1 MESIGKNM
9 NTFLTKKAKSVKGRL
24 KRYIIITIGAFFYA
38 AAISLFLDPNKIA
51 PGGVMGISILISHFC
66 NIQSGTINMVLNIP
80 IILLGLKK
88 FGWRFMCST
97 VYSVFM
103 ISIFTNIL
111 SIHGALTDD
120 LLIAGVIGG
129 ILLGISLAITFK
141 SGATTGGV
149 DIIIKVLRLKWRH
162 IKTNI
167 FFLLSDSIVIF
178 AAWLIYQNMTVAFY
192 AGIAVFV
199 NSIVMDYVLY
209 GPDEA
214 KMIYI
219 ITDDPDRIKNRILD
233 ELDITATI
241 IDAKGAYTEKTK
253 KIVMSVMRKQIAPL
267 VEEVVKEEDPTAFMI
282 VSSASEIF
290 GNGYK
295 DIRKSSL

>member
-1 MESIGKNM
+1 
-9 NTFLTKKAKSVKGRL
+9 
-24 KRYIIITIGAFFYA
+24 
-38 AAISLFLDPNKIA
+38 
-51 PGGVMGISILISHFC
+51 
-66 NIQSGTINMVLNIP
+66 
-80 IILLGLKK
+80 
-88 FGWRFMCST
+88 
-97 VYSVFM
+97 
-103 ISIFTNIL
+103 
-111 SIHGALTDD
+111 
-120 LLIAGVIGG
+120 
-129 ILLGISLAITFK
+129 
-141 SGATTGGV
+141 
-149 DIIIKVLRLKWRH
+149 
-162 IKTNI
+162 
-167 FFLLSDSIVIF
+167 
-178 AAWLIYQNMTVAFY
+178 MTVAFY

>member
-1 MESIGKNM
+1 M

-80 IILLGLKK
+80 IMLLGLKK

-120 LLIAGVIGG
+120 LLIAGVVGG

-167 FFLLSDSIVIF
+167 FFLLSDSMVIF

-199 NSIVMDYVLY
+199 NSIVIPLLDSRLLSNETPKSSVL
-209 GPDEA
+209 
-214 KMIYI
+214 
-219 ITDDPDRIKNRILD
+219 NILD
-233 ELDITATI
+233 KNTLSISTPSITY
-241 IDAKGAYTEKTK
+241 DALAY
-253 KIVMSVMRKQIAPL
+253 SVYS
-267 VEEVVKEEDPTAFMI
+267 
-282 VSSASEIF
+282 VSGIKSAQD
-290 GNGYK
+290 NVT
-295 DIRKSSL
+295 